1 MYEKHWGLVDKPF
14 RNTPDPNY
22 FYFSSQHEEALTRM
36 LYCILEG
43 QGGMMLSGEVGSGK
57 TLLSRILIDELNPE
71 KYECASIVHS
81 NLDATELLCDIL
93 RQFGCNARGLD
104 KPKMLGLLGDCFREH
119 QRAGRSTV
127 IIIDEAQIT
136 LDAVT
141 LEEMR
146 LLMNFQQDRKFS
158 VTLLLLGQPEM
169 RERIRQSQQFLQRLS
184 VRYHLEALGHQDA
197 ISYLR
202 HRLTVAG
209 GKEEI
214 FTSEAEELIA
224 TASNGVPRLING
236 LADMSLLA
244 GYGKRAPLVDK
255 EIVRAALIDMNK

>member
-71 KYECASIVHS
+71 RYECASIVHS
-81 NLDATELLCDIL
+81 NLDANELLCDIL

-119 QRAGRSTV
+119 QQARRSTI

-169 RERIRQSQQFLQRLS
+169 RERIKQSPQFLQRLS
-184 VRYHLEALGHQDA
+184 VRYHLEALGHED
-197 ISYLR
+197 SLNYLR
-202 HRLTVAG
+202 HRLKVAG

-214 FTSEAEELIA
+214 FTSEAEELIV
-224 TASNGVPRLING
+224 TAAGGIPRKING

-255 EIVRAALIDMNK
+255 DIVKAALIDMNK